1 MIGSNLINKILQT
14 ALDNGGDFAEVFVED
29 KYNTNITVNNDVID
43 NGIVAKDYG
52 IGIRVFSKNNYVYTY
67 SSNDSEEN
75 LLNITKEVCKAFNS
89 KTSNN
94 KSNGFIELPQMAK
107 SVIEAQK
114 HFSKTLYKQKLDVIN
129 QVISSGKA
137 YDTAVKRMLVRYLD
151 QEQHVIIANTDGIY
165 KEDNRF
171 KTRMIVSAFAEKN
184 GELQS
189 GYIGPGA
196 AKGFEFYDE
205 IDLNYYGREAA
216 RSACVIAGAK
226 YCPAGQMAVVVDNG
240 FGGLMFHEACG
251 HSLEASSVAKGNS
264 EFSGKLGQKVA
275 SDILTLVDDGSIDK
289 AWGSLGIDDEG
300 TKTQKNIL
308 IENGILKG
316 YMIDKLNSRIMNMP
330 PTGSGRRES
339 YKYAPTSRMSNTYIE
354 AGKHSKDEIIANT
367 EKGLFV
373 KSINAGSVNPLTG
386 EFNFSVSEA
395 YLIENGKLAE
405 PVKGATLIGTGG
417 SILKLV
423 DMVGDNLS
431 IGQGYCYAASG
442 ALFIG
447 AGQPTVRISNM
458 TVGGRK

>member
-1 MIGSNLINKILQT
+1 MIGPNLINKILQT
-14 ALDNGGDFAEVFVED
+14 ALMNGGDFAEVFVED
-29 KYNTNITVNNDVID
+29 KYNTNIIVNNDVID

-67 SSNDSEEN
+67 SSNDSEDN
-75 LLNITKEVCKAFNS
+75 LLKMTKEACRALNKTNS
-89 KTSNN
+89 NIFSPI
-94 KSNGFIELPQMAK
+94 SELTK
-107 SVIEAQK
+107 NVVDVK
-114 HFSKTLYKQKLDVIN
+114 KYFSKTNYKQKLDVIN
-129 QVISSGKA
+129 QTISAGKA
-137 YDTAVKRMLVRYLD
+137 YDSSVKRMVVKYLD
-151 QEQHVIIANTDGIY
+151 QEQHVIIANTEGVY

-171 KTRMIVSAFAEKN
+171 KTRMVISAYAEKD
-184 GELQS
+184 GDLQS

-205 IDLNYYGREAA
+205 IDLDYYGKEAA
-216 RSACVIAGAK
+216 RSACAMAGAK

-275 SDILTLVDDGSIDK
+275 SDILTLIDDGSIDN
-289 AWGSLGIDDEG
+289 AWGSLYIDDEG
-300 TKTQKNIL
+300 TKTKKNIL

-316 YMIDKLNSRIMNMP
+316 YMIDKLNSRIMNMA

-395 YLIENGKLAE
+395 YLIENGKLIE

-417 SILKLV
+417 NILKLV

-431 IGQGYCYAASG
+431 IGQGYCYAGSG

-458 TVGGRK
+458 TVGGML

>member
-1 MIGSNLINKILQT
+1 MIGPNLINKILQT
-14 ALDNGGDFAEVFVED
+14 ALMNGGDFAEVFVED
-29 KYNTNITVNNDVID
+29 KYNTNIIVNNDVID

-67 SSNDSEEN
+67 SSNDSEDN
-75 LLNITKEVCKAFNS
+75 LLKMTKEACRALNKTNS
-89 KTSNN
+89 NIFSPI
-94 KSNGFIELPQMAK
+94 SELTK
-107 SVIEAQK
+107 NVVDVK
-114 HFSKTLYKQKLDVIN
+114 KYFSKTNYKHKLDVIN
-129 QVISSGKA
+129 QTISAGKA
-137 YDTAVKRMLVRYLD
+137 YDSSVKRMVVKYLD
-151 QEQHVIIANTDGIY
+151 QEQHVIIANTEGVY

-171 KTRMIVSAFAEKN
+171 KTRMVISAYAEKN
-184 GELQS
+184 GDLQS

-205 IDLNYYGREAA
+205 IDLDYYGKEAA
-216 RSACVIAGAK
+216 RSACAMAGAK

-275 SDILTLVDDGSIDK
+275 SDILTLIDDGSIDN
-289 AWGSLGIDDEG
+289 AWGSLYIDDEG
-300 TKTQKNIL
+300 TKTKKNIL

-316 YMIDKLNSRIMNMP
+316 YMIDNLNSRIMNMA

-395 YLIENGKLAE
+395 YLIENGKLKE

-417 SILKLV
+417 NILKLV

-431 IGQGYCYAASG
+431 IGQGYCYAGSG

-458 TVGGRK
+458 TVGGML

>member
-1 MIGSNLINKILQT
+1 MIGPNLINKILQI
-14 ALDNGGDFAEVFVED
+14 ALINGGDFAEVFVED
-29 KYNTNITVNNDVID
+29 KYNTNIIVNNDVID

-67 SSNDSEEN
+67 SSNDSEDN
-75 LLNITKEVCKAFNS
+75 LLKMTKEACKAFN
-89 KTSNN
+89 KTNVNTFSPIAELT
-94 KSNGFIELPQMAK
+94 KSAIN
-107 SVIEAQK
+107 VQK
-114 HFSKTLYKQKLDVIN
+114 YFSKTNYKQKIDAIN
-129 QVISSGKA
+129 QTISAGKT
-137 YDTAVKRMLVRYLD
+137 YDSAVKRMVVKYLD
-151 QEQHVIIANTDGIY
+151 QEQHVIIANTEGLY

-171 KTRMIVSAFAEKN
+171 KTRMIITAYAEKD
-184 GELQS
+184 EDLQS

-205 IDLNYYGREAA
+205 IDLDYYGREAA
-216 RSACVIAGAK
+216 RSACAMAGAK
-226 YCPAGQMAVVVDNG
+226 YCPAGQMAVIVDNG

-264 EFSGKLGQKVA
+264 EFSGRLGQKVA
-275 SDILTLVDDGSIDK
+275 SDILTLIDDGSIDK
-289 AWGSLGIDDEG
+289 AWGSQYIDDEG
-300 TKTQKNIL
+300 TKTKRNIL

-316 YMIDKLNSRIMNMP
+316 YMVDKLNSRIMSMA

-354 AGKHSKDEIIANT
+354 AGKHTRDEIIANT

-395 YLIENGKLAE
+395 YIIENGKMKE

-417 SILKLV
+417 NILKLV

-431 IGQGYCYAASG
+431 IGQGYCYAGSG

-458 TVGGRK
+458 TVGGMR

>member
-1 MIGSNLINKILQT
+1 MIGQNLINKILQA
-14 ALDNGGDFAEVFVED
+14 ALMYGGDFAEVFVED
-29 KYNTNITVNNDVID
+29 KYNTNIIVNNDVVD

-52 IGIRVFSKNNYVYTY
+52 IGIRVFSKNNYIYTY
-67 SSNDSEEN
+67 SSNDSEDN
-75 LLNITKEVCKAFNS
+75 LLKMTKEACKTLNKTNANS
-89 KTSNN
+89 FSPITELT
-94 KSNGFIELPQMAK
+94 KSG
-107 SVIEAQK
+107 VDAQRY
-114 HFSKTLYKQKLDVIN
+114 FSKINYKHKLDVIKKT
-129 QVISSGKA
+129 ISAGKA
-137 YDTAVKRMLVRYLD
+137 YDNSIKRMAVRYLD
-151 QEQHVIIANTDGIY
+151 QQQNVIIANTEGVY

-171 KTRMIVSAFAEKN
+171 KTRMIITAFAEKN
-184 GELQS
+184 GDLQS

-205 IDLNYYGREAA
+205 IDLDYYGREAA
-216 RSACVIAGAK
+216 RSACAMAGAK
-226 YCPAGQMAVVVDNG
+226 YCPAGQMSVVVDNG

-275 SDILTLVDDGSIDK
+275 SDILTLIDDGSIEM
-289 AWGSLGIDDEG
+289 AWGSQYFDDEG
-300 TKTQKNIL
+300 TKTKKNVL
-308 IENGILKG
+308 IENGILKS
-316 YMIDKLNSRIMNMP
+316 YMIDKLNSRIMNMA

-339 YKYAPTSRMSNTYIE
+339 YKFAPTSRMSNTYIE
-354 AGKHSKDEIIANT
+354 AGKHSRDEIISST

-395 YLIENGKLAE
+395 YLIENGKLTE

-417 SILKLV
+417 NILKLV

-458 TVGGRK
+458 TVGGMR

>member
-1 MIGSNLINKILQT
+1 M
-14 ALDNGGDFAEVFVED
+14 NGGDFAEVFVED
-29 KYNTNITVNNDVID
+29 KYNTNIIVNNDVID

-67 SSNDSEEN
+67 SSNDSEDN
-75 LLNITKEVCKAFNS
+75 LLKMTKEACRALNKTNS
-89 KTSNN
+89 NIFSPI
-94 KSNGFIELPQMAK
+94 SELTK
-107 SVIEAQK
+107 NVVDVK
-114 HFSKTLYKQKLDVIN
+114 KYFSKTNYKQKLDVIN
-129 QVISSGKA
+129 QTISAGKA
-137 YDTAVKRMLVRYLD
+137 YDSSVKRMVVKYLD
-151 QEQHVIIANTDGIY
+151 QEQHVIIANTEGVY

-171 KTRMIVSAFAEKN
+171 KTRMVISAYAEKD
-184 GELQS
+184 GDLQS

-205 IDLNYYGREAA
+205 IDLDYYGKEAA
-216 RSACVIAGAK
+216 RSACAMAGAK

-275 SDILTLVDDGSIDK
+275 SDILTLIDDGSIDN
-289 AWGSLGIDDEG
+289 AWGSLYIDDEG
-300 TKTQKNIL
+300 TKTKKNIL

-316 YMIDKLNSRIMNMP
+316 YMIDKLNSRIMNMA

-395 YLIENGKLAE
+395 YLIENGKLKE

-417 SILKLV
+417 NILKLV

-431 IGQGYCYAASG
+431 IGQGYCYAGSG

-458 TVGGRK
+458 TVGGML

>member
-1 MIGSNLINKILQT
+1 MIGPNLINKILQT
-14 ALDNGGDFAEVFVED
+14 ALMNRGDFAEIFIED
-29 KYNTNITVNNDVID
+29 KYNTNIIINNDVID

-67 SSNDSEEN
+67 TSNDTEEN
-75 LLNITKEVCKAFNS
+75 LLKITKEACKAFN
-89 KTSNN
+89 NN
-94 KSNGFIELPQMAK
+94 TINSFNTLPDITKGVVAAEK
-107 SVIEAQK
+107 Y
-114 HFSKTLYKQKLDVIN
+114 FSKTLYKQKLDVIN
-129 QVISSGKA
+129 QAISAGKA
-137 YDTAVKRMLVRYLD
+137 YDSSVKRMFVKYLD
-151 QEQHVIIANTDGIY
+151 QEQHVIIANTEGLY

-171 KTRMIVSAFAEKN
+171 KTRMIISAFAEKN
-184 GELQS
+184 GDLQS

-216 RSACVIAGAK
+216 RSACAMAGAK
-226 YCPAGQMAVVVDNG
+226 YCPAGQMTVVVDNG

-264 EFSGKLGQKVA
+264 EFSGRLGQKVA

-289 AWGSLGIDDEG
+289 AWGSLNIDDEG
-300 TKTQKNIL
+300 TKTRKNVL
-308 IENGILKG
+308 IENGTLKG
-316 YMIDKLNSRIMNMP
+316 YMIDKLNSRIMNMAA
-330 PTGSGRRES
+330 TGSGRRES

-354 AGKHSKDEIIANT
+354 AGKHTRDEIISST

-395 YLIENGKLAE
+395 YLIENGKLTE

-423 DMVGDNLS
+423 DMVGDNLN

-458 TVGGRK
+458 TVGGMR